1 MSSAAPESAA
11 PTGLTR
17 RIRWRPGDLL
27 FQGVALAAAVAT
39 AVLLGL
45 IAWKV
50 VRQAQP
56 AIEKFGL
63 SFVWETTWDPIRG
76 VFGAGAFVVGT
87 IESAFI
93 ALLLATPLSI
103 AIALFLT
110 ELAPRWLRTPVLT
123 LVELLAAIPS
133 VILGLWGILV
143 FGPWIAH
150 HLEPWLQKWLG
161 FLPIFSGDP
170 SQAGMLPAALVLTI
184 MIIPITA
191 SICRELFSR
200 VPSELEQGALALGA
214 TRWET
219 IRGVTIPYAGPG
231 IVAAVLLGLGRAFG
245 EAIAVTQ
252 VIGNSDHLSRSVFA
266 PADTLASKIASSYQ
280 GAGSNLE
287 VNSILY
293 LAAILLVISLI
304 TNVIAQLVVRRFQR
318 SRGAIT

>member
-1 MSSAAPESAA
+1 MSSVIPSA
-11 PTGLTR
+11 PTALPR
-17 RIRWRPGDLL
+17 RFRWRPGDLL
-27 FQGVALAAAVAT
+27 FQGVALAAAAI
-39 AVLLGL
+39 AAGLLGL
-45 IAWKV
+45 ITWKV

-56 AIEKFGL
+56 AIEKFGV
-63 SFVWETTWDPIRG
+63 SFVWETTWDPIRS
-76 VFGAGAFVVGT
+76 VFGAGAFIVGT
-87 IESAFI
+87 LESAFI

-143 FGPWIAH
+143 FGPWIAQ
-150 HLEPWLQKWLG
+150 HLEPWLNHWLG
-161 FLPIFSGDP
+161 FLPFFSGDP
-170 SQAGMLPAALVLTI
+170 SQSGMLVAGLVLTI
-184 MIIPITA
+184 MILPITA

-200 VPSELEQGALALGA
+200 VPADLEQGALALGA

-266 PADTLASKIASSYQ
+266 PSDTLASKIASSYQ

-293 LAAILLVISLI
+293 LAAILLVISLV
-304 TNVIAQLVVRRFQR
+304 TNVIAQLVVRRFEK
-318 SRGAIT
+318 SRGVIT